1 MRAFIIALVLT
12 LAPSIAHAE
21 LDPSRAEKDA
31 RAATEKY
38 GFCRKPPKRLSPRA
52 VLLCPHAKATP
63 GCEGFAAAC
72 SDLEKADTPTK
83 TPKWLEAILRA
94 LAPIA
99 QVVMWILV
107 AAVVLALVVPLVLAW
122 LRSRRDKDLK
132 DDDEPAVARVEVA
145 AAEEAFEV
153 SDAEVLLAR
162 AGDHERRGD
171 FSRALST
178 YLAAALR
185 GLDMRGSIRLE
196 RHRTNGEYVRACA
209 EPAEKATLK
218 AIAHEVEHVEYGGR
232 PATPKAV
239 ASAGKRAIALVR
251 KLPLL
256 LLLLVGCGSDALTA
270 GSDPAGDEVLQHL
283 LREQGMTVARSG
295 PIANLEL
302 PAKRHDAVLL
312 DASRTPLDEESEPH
326 LIRWVKSGGTLV
338 LVGSPERWPKTIVGK
353 FAPSTSSDVR
363 VTTWDDDQ
371 EITYPAHIARA
382 GGIEWP
388 SGFAIAKTTDDVTW
402 AATRELGSG
411 RVIGMAEADLVTNV
425 GLARPDNAAALVAIM
440 SLVDSTTLRIVRPED
455 GTTPPSNPF
464 TALVRAGLGLGLGHA
479 LVATVLLFIAYGARR
494 TRPTPSVAPRRRAF
508 VEHVEAT
515 GALWSR
521 TRLSPH
527 ALRAYARWIE
537 EQLRGHP
544 LQERVQERAALFERG
559 REARSDEPARGDE
572 LKTMKALGDLLNERK
587 P

>member
-1 MRAFIIALVLT
+1 VRAWLLAVALA
-12 LAPSIAHAE
+12 LAPSVAHAD
-21 LDPSRAEKDA
+21 LDPARAAKQAE
-31 RAATEKY
+31 AATEKF
-38 GFCRKPPKRLSPRA
+38 GFCRKPPKKLSPRA

-63 GCEGFAAAC
+63 GCNGFAAAC
-72 SDLEKADTPTK
+72 DELDQHDKPLN
-83 TPKWLEAILRA
+83 TPKWLESILRL
-94 LAPIA
+94 LAPVA

-132 DDDEPAVARVEVA
+132 DEDEPKAARVEIA

-162 AGDHERRGD
+162 AGDHERRGEL
-171 FSRALST
+171 SRALST

-209 EPAEKATLK
+209 EPTEKAALR
-218 AIAHEVEHVEYGGR
+218 AIARDVDHVEYGGQ
-232 PATPKAV
+232 PATPEAV
-239 ASAGKRAIALVR
+239 SGASKRAIALVR
-251 KLPLL
+251 KLPLM
-256 LLLLVGCGSDALTA
+256 LLLLVGCGSDALA
-270 GSDPAGDEVLQHL
+270 PGSDPAGDDVLQYI
-283 LREQGMTVARSG
+283 LREQGMTIARSG
-295 PIANLEL
+295 PIANLEI
-302 PAKRHDAVLL
+302 PAKRTDALL
-312 DASRTPLDEESEPH
+312 FDASRTPLDEESEPH

-338 LVGSPERWPKTIVGK
+338 LVGSPHRWPKGIEGK
-353 FAPSTSSDVR
+353 FAPSTSSEVR
-363 VTTWDDDQ
+363 VTTWDDD
-371 EITYPAHIARA
+371 EEMIYPAHIARA
-382 GGIEWP
+382 GGIDWG
-388 SGFAIAKTTDDVTW
+388 SGFPIAKTADDVTW
-402 AATRELGSG
+402 AATRELGAG
-411 RVIGMAEADLVTNV
+411 RIIGMAEADLVTNV

-440 SLVDSTTLRIVRPED
+440 SLVDRTTLRIVRPED

-479 LVATVLLFIAYGARR
+479 LVATLLLFIAFGARR
-494 TRPTPSVAPRRRAF
+494 TRPTPSVPPRRRAF

-515 GALWSR
+515 GALWAR

-527 ALRAYARWIE
+527 ALSVYARWIE
-537 EQLRGHP
+537 EQLRGQSH
-544 LQERVQERAALFERG
+544 RVQEKAALFERA